1 MAPGRA
7 PSVTFDKVDIP
18 SHGGK
23 GYLGK
28 AEKQSNSKDAYKK
41 ERWKRI
47 GEIWEIMA
55 QKNGKFDL
63 EKLEVSILASLW
75 YVNPSEEIQKNY
87 DPFLPKY
94 KTFHT

>member
-41 ERWKRI
+41 ER
-47 GEIWEIMA
+47 
-55 QKNGKFDL
+55 
-63 EKLEVSILASLW
+63 
-75 YVNPSEEIQKNY
+75 
-87 DPFLPKY
+87 
-94 KTFHT
+94 

>member
-28 AEKQSNSKDAYKK
+28 AEKQSISKDAYKK
-41 ERWKRI
+41 KDEKELGRFERLWLK
-47 GEIWEIMA
+47 
-55 QKNGKFDL
+55 KNGKFDL
-63 EKLEVSILASLW
+63 EKLGEVSI
-75 YVNPSEEIQKNY
+75 N
-87 DPFLPKY
+87 
-94 KTFHT
+94 

>member
-18 SHGGK
+18 SHGGR

-41 ERWKRI
+41 RKMKKNWGDFRDYGSKEWQI
-47 GEIWEIMA
+47 WPGEIRRSIY
-55 QKNGKFDL
+55 
-63 EKLEVSILASLW
+63 KLV
-75 YVNPSEEIQKNY
+75 
-87 DPFLPKY
+87 F
-94 KTFHT
+94 

>member
-28 AEKQSNSKDAYKK
+28 AEKQSISKDAYKK

-47 GEIWEIMA
+47 GKIWEIMA
-55 QKNGKFDL
+55 QKEWQIWPG
-63 EKLEVSILASLW
+63 EIRRSIYKLV
-75 YVNPSEEIQKNY
+75 
-87 DPFLPKY
+87 F
-94 KTFHT
+94 